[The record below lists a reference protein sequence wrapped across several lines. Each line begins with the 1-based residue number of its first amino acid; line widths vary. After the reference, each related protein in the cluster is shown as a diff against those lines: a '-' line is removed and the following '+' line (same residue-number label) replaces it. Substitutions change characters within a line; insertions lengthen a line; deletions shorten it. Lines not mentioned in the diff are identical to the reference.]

1 MGLYQRKDSPFYWMW
16 IEGTKIRESTG
27 IPTNGGSTQQDR
39 ELARQADLIYA
50 ARKVACAKVS
60 AGVIVTRPTIGYRAF
75 AQWFEDHETCHHRS
89 ASKEAS
95 MLRQLDLYFSRFDSL
110 AEITEAVAK
119 EWMTWRARQV
129 ARGTVNRE
137 LDVLKQLLHA
147 AVPKYLP
154 SSPLAGFRRFR
165 VEEHEPRV
173 LTLEEERRLI
183 DAGTPEDVAWLLTA
197 LDTLMR
203 LSNVVYL
210 KWAQVKFPNRTII
223 PLNAKVKH
231 DIVPIS
237 TRMLQALKALPQ
249 EESWVFPAFHRR
261 GTGATSPKNRAI
273 RRFDI
278 LCQLAHV
285 PHGRLVHGV
294 TFHGLRHTGATR
306 ALQNGASVRTVMKL
320 GGWRD
325 EKSVM
330 RYVHAADSDV
340 RAAAETIGAA
350 HVTLTRIK

>member
-1 MGLYQRKDSPFYWMW
+1 MGIYKRPDSPFYWLW
-16 IEGTKIRESTG
+16 IEGTNIRQSTG
-27 IPTNGGSTQQDR
+27 IPKSGGSADQDR
-39 ELARQADLIYA
+39 ELRRQAEAIYA
-50 ARKVACAKVS
+50 ARKTDHAKAD
-60 AGVIVTRPTIGYRAF
+60 AGLIVTRPTIGFRAF
-75 AQWFEDHETCHHRS
+75 AKWFEQHETSHHRS
-89 ASKEAS
+89 ATREAS
-95 MLRQLDLYFSRFDSL
+95 MLRQLELYFSRFEVLTD
-110 AEITEAVAK
+110 ITEAVAK

-154 SSPLAGFRRFR
+154 TSPLAGFRRFR
-165 VEEHEPRV
+165 IEEHEPRV
-173 LTLEEERRLI
+173 LTHDEERRLI
-183 DAGTPEDVAWLLTA
+183 DVGTDEDVAWLLTA

-203 LSNVVYL
+203 LSNIVYL
-210 KWAQVKFPNRTII
+210 KWAQVKFPTRTIV

-237 TRMLQALKALPQ
+237 SRMLQALKGLPH
-249 EESWVFPAFHRR
+249 EEDWVFPSFHRR
-261 GTGATSPKNRAI
+261 GTGTTAPKNRAI

-278 LCQLAHV
+278 LCQLAQV
-285 PHGRLVHGV
+285 PHGRIVNGV
-294 TFHGLRHTGATR
+294 TFHCLRHTGATR

-340 RAAAETIGAA
+340 RDAAESIGTRSNF
-350 HVTLTRIK
+350 TLVK